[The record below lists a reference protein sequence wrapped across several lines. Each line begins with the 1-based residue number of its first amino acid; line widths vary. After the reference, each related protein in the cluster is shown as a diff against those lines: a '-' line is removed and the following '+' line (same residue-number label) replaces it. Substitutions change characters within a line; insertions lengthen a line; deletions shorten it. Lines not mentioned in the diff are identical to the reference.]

1 MPHKPKESEMEEK
14 TLRDEFAMAALPV
27 CLEDA
32 MGGSRN
38 FEAAIRLA
46 FKLADDVMKAR
57 ETNEKE

>member
-1 MPHKPKESEMEEK
+1 MEEK